1 MTAFADY
8 ANYYDS
14 LYHDKDYAAEA
25 SFVEQRIQ
33 RHLPDARS
41 LLDLG
46 CGTARH
52 AIEFAQRGYAVE
64 GVEISPQMV
73 ELARARAQ
81 KMALADQARLQ
92 IVEADASQYRSER
105 RHDIVAA
112 LFHVICYQT
121 SNRALAGLFRSA
133 RHALRDDG
141 LFIFDFWYG
150 PAVLSDRPTVR
161 VKQISKDGITI
172 SRRADP
178 MLDAARNLVEVTYRL
193 DVVDSATGHTEEA
206 QEVHT
211 LRYLFIPE
219 IELFADHAGFQLI
232 EVGQWLSGA
241 PLGIDSWLGYG
252 IARASRA

>member
-8 ANYYDS
+8 ASYYDR
-14 LYHDKDYAAEA
+14 LYHDKDYTIEVN
-25 SFVEQRIQ
+25 FVEHLIQ
-33 RHLPDARS
+33 RHLTDARS
-41 LLDLG
+41 ILDLG

-52 AIEFAQRGYAVE
+52 AAEFAQRGYTVE
-64 GVEISPQMV
+64 GVEISPQMI
-73 ELARARAQ
+73 ELARMRAR
-81 KMALADQARLQ
+81 KMAPAEQARLQ
-92 IVEADASQYRSER
+92 IVQADASQYLSES
-105 RHDIVAA
+105 RHDVVAA

-161 VKQISKDGITI
+161 VKRVAADGITI
-172 SRRADP
+172 DRRADP
-178 MLDAARNLVEVTYRL
+178 VLDAARNVVEVNYKL
-193 DVVDSATGHTEEA
+193 VIADDATGHTEEA

-219 IELFADHAGFQLI
+219 IELLADWAGFELI
-232 EVGQWLSGA
+232 EVGQWLSGQ
-241 PLGIDSWLGYG
+241 PLSLDSWLGYAV
-252 IARASRA
+252 ARAKRV